1 MSDQFNY
8 KLVTPEKIYLEGDAQ
23 MVVLPGAEGDLGVL
37 PNHSNIITSL
47 RPGIIKVTNSDQT
60 QSLFVEEGF
69 IKFSNNELLVI
80 AVGLDEEAALN
91 NDFINDKIEIGADDK
106 KLIDDLSKKV
116 IDDFISEYEKLSS
129 LSREALEPI
138 IKSLIDKH
146 KTNFKGVGQ
155 PLRIALVGSRF
166 GPGIYDVI
174 LSLDKAEV
182 VKRLKQI

>member
-69 IKFSNNELLVI
+69 IKFSNNALLVI

-91 NDFINDKIEIGADDK
+91 NDFINDKIENYSSALDAADETQKMKIQK
-106 KLIDDLSKKV
+106 KIDSL
-116 IDDFISEYEKLSS
+116 KL
-129 LSREALEPI
+129 LL
-138 IKSLIDKH
+138 
-146 KTNFKGVGQ
+146 N
-155 PLRIALVGSRF
+155 
-166 GPGIYDVI
+166 
-174 LSLDKAEV
+174 
-182 VKRLKQI
+182 

>member
-91 NDFINDKIEIGADDK
+91 NDFINDKIENYSSALDVADEAQKMKIQK
-106 KLIDDLSKKV
+106 KIDSL
-116 IDDFISEYEKLSS
+116 KL
-129 LSREALEPI
+129 LL
-138 IKSLIDKH
+138 
-146 KTNFKGVGQ
+146 N
-155 PLRIALVGSRF
+155 
-166 GPGIYDVI
+166 
-174 LSLDKAEV
+174 
-182 VKRLKQI
+182 

>member
-69 IKFSNNELLVI
+69 VKFSNNELLVI

-91 NDFINDKIEIGADDK
+91 NDFINDKIENYSSALETADDTQKMIIQK
-106 KLIDDLSKKV
+106 KIDSL
-116 IDDFISEYEKLSS
+116 KL
-129 LSREALEPI
+129 LL
-138 IKSLIDKH
+138 
-146 KTNFKGVGQ
+146 N
-155 PLRIALVGSRF
+155 
-166 GPGIYDVI
+166 
-174 LSLDKAEV
+174 
-182 VKRLKQI
+182 

>member
-80 AVGLDEEAALN
+80 AVGLEEEAALN
-91 NDFINDKIEIGADDK
+91 NDFINNKIENYSSALDAADEAQKMKIQK
-106 KLIDDLSKKV
+106 KIDSL
-116 IDDFISEYEKLSS
+116 KL
-129 LSREALEPI
+129 LL
-138 IKSLIDKH
+138 
-146 KTNFKGVGQ
+146 N
-155 PLRIALVGSRF
+155 
-166 GPGIYDVI
+166 
-174 LSLDKAEV
+174 
-182 VKRLKQI
+182 

>member
-1 MSDQFNY
+1 MSDLFNY

-47 RPGIIKVTNSDQT
+47 RPGVIKVTNSDQT

-91 NDFINDKIEIGADDK
+91 NDFINDKVEN
-106 KLIDDLSKKV
+106 
-116 IDDFISEYEKLSS
+116 YSS
-129 LSREALEPI
+129 ALETADETQKMKI
-138 IKSLIDKH
+138 QKKIDSLKLLL
-146 KTNFKGVGQ
+146 N
-155 PLRIALVGSRF
+155 
-166 GPGIYDVI
+166 
-174 LSLDKAEV
+174 
-182 VKRLKQI
+182 

>member
-47 RPGIIKVTNSDQT
+47 RPGIVKVTNSDQT

-91 NDFINDKIEIGADDK
+91 NDFINNKIENYSSALDAADETQKMKIQRKIDSL
-106 KLIDDLSKKV
+106 KLL
-116 IDDFISEYEKLSS
+116 L
-129 LSREALEPI
+129 
-138 IKSLIDKH
+138 
-146 KTNFKGVGQ
+146 N
-155 PLRIALVGSRF
+155 
-166 GPGIYDVI
+166 
-174 LSLDKAEV
+174 
-182 VKRLKQI
+182 

>member
-91 NDFINDKIEIGADDK
+91 NDFINDKIENYSSALDAADEAK
-106 KLIDDLSKKV
+106 KMKIQKKIDSL
-116 IDDFISEYEKLSS
+116 KL
-129 LSREALEPI
+129 LL
-138 IKSLIDKH
+138 
-146 KTNFKGVGQ
+146 N
-155 PLRIALVGSRF
+155 
-166 GPGIYDVI
+166 
-174 LSLDKAEV
+174 
-182 VKRLKQI
+182 

>member
-80 AVGLDEEAALN
+80 AVGLNEEAALN
-91 NDFINDKIEIGADDK
+91 NDFINDKIENYSSALDAADEAQKMKIQRKIDSL
-106 KLIDDLSKKV
+106 KLL
-116 IDDFISEYEKLSS
+116 L
-129 LSREALEPI
+129 
-138 IKSLIDKH
+138 
-146 KTNFKGVGQ
+146 N
-155 PLRIALVGSRF
+155 
-166 GPGIYDVI
+166 
-174 LSLDKAEV
+174 
-182 VKRLKQI
+182 

>member
-91 NDFINDKIEIGADDK
+91 NDFINDKIEN
-106 KLIDDLSKKV
+106 
-116 IDDFISEYEKLSS
+116 YSS
-129 LSREALEPI
+129 ALETADENQKMKI
-138 IKSLIDKH
+138 QKKIDSLKLLL
-146 KTNFKGVGQ
+146 N
-155 PLRIALVGSRF
+155 
-166 GPGIYDVI
+166 
-174 LSLDKAEV
+174 
-182 VKRLKQI
+182 

>member
-23 MVVLPGAEGDLGVL
+23 MVVLPGVEGDLGVL

-91 NDFINDKIEIGADDK
+91 NNFINDKIENYSSALDAADEAQKMKIQRKIDSL
-106 KLIDDLSKKV
+106 KLL
-116 IDDFISEYEKLSS
+116 L
-129 LSREALEPI
+129 
-138 IKSLIDKH
+138 
-146 KTNFKGVGQ
+146 N
-155 PLRIALVGSRF
+155 
-166 GPGIYDVI
+166 
-174 LSLDKAEV
+174 
-182 VKRLKQI
+182 

>member
-47 RPGIIKVTNSDQT
+47 RPGIIKVTNSDQP

-91 NDFINDKIEIGADDK
+91 NDFINDKIEN
-106 KLIDDLSKKV
+106 
-116 IDDFISEYEKLSS
+116 YSS
-129 LSREALEPI
+129 ALETADETQKMKI
-138 IKSLIDKH
+138 QKKIDSLKLLL
-146 KTNFKGVGQ
+146 N
-155 PLRIALVGSRF
+155 
-166 GPGIYDVI
+166 
-174 LSLDKAEV
+174 
-182 VKRLKQI
+182 

>member
-47 RPGIIKVTNSDQT
+47 RPGIIQVTNSDQT

-91 NDFINDKIEIGADDK
+91 NDFINDKIENYSSALDVADQAQKMKIQK
-106 KLIDDLSKKV
+106 KIDSL
-116 IDDFISEYEKLSS
+116 KL
-129 LSREALEPI
+129 LL
-138 IKSLIDKH
+138 
-146 KTNFKGVGQ
+146 N
-155 PLRIALVGSRF
+155 
-166 GPGIYDVI
+166 
-174 LSLDKAEV
+174 
-182 VKRLKQI
+182 

>member
-80 AVGLDEEAALN
+80 AVGLDEEATLN
-91 NDFINDKIEIGADDK
+91 NDFINDKIEN
-106 KLIDDLSKKV
+106 
-116 IDDFISEYEKLSS
+116 YSS
-129 LSREALEPI
+129 ALEI
-138 IKSLIDKH
+138 ADETQKMKIQKKIDSLKLLL
-146 KTNFKGVGQ
+146 N
-155 PLRIALVGSRF
+155 
-166 GPGIYDVI
+166 
-174 LSLDKAEV
+174 
-182 VKRLKQI
+182 

>member
-47 RPGIIKVTNSDQT
+47 GPGIIKVTNSDQT

-91 NDFINDKIEIGADDK
+91 NDFINDKIENYSSALDD
-106 KLIDDLSKKV
+106 
-116 IDDFISEYEKLSS
+116 
-129 LSREALEPI
+129 R
-138 IKSLIDKH
+138 
-146 KTNFKGVGQ
+146 
-155 PLRIALVGSRF
+155 
-166 GPGIYDVI
+166 
-174 LSLDKAEV
+174 
-182 VKRLKQI
+182 

>member
-91 NDFINDKIEIGADDK
+91 NDFINDKIENYSSDLETADETQKMKIQK
-106 KLIDDLSKKV
+106 KIDSL
-116 IDDFISEYEKLSS
+116 KL
-129 LSREALEPI
+129 LL
-138 IKSLIDKH
+138 
-146 KTNFKGVGQ
+146 N
-155 PLRIALVGSRF
+155 
-166 GPGIYDVI
+166 
-174 LSLDKAEV
+174 
-182 VKRLKQI
+182 

>member
-91 NDFINDKIEIGADDK
+91 NDFINDKIEN
-106 KLIDDLSKKV
+106 
-116 IDDFISEYEKLSS
+116 YSS
-129 LSREALEPI
+129 ALEATDEAQKMKI
-138 IKSLIDKH
+138 QKKIDSLKLLL
-146 KTNFKGVGQ
+146 N
-155 PLRIALVGSRF
+155 
-166 GPGIYDVI
+166 
-174 LSLDKAEV
+174 
-182 VKRLKQI
+182 

>member
-69 IKFSNNELLVI
+69 IKFSNNELLVV

-91 NDFINDKIEIGADDK
+91 NDFINDKIENYSSALDAADEAQKMKIQRKIDSL
-106 KLIDDLSKKV
+106 KLL
-116 IDDFISEYEKLSS
+116 L
-129 LSREALEPI
+129 
-138 IKSLIDKH
+138 
-146 KTNFKGVGQ
+146 N
-155 PLRIALVGSRF
+155 
-166 GPGIYDVI
+166 
-174 LSLDKAEV
+174 
-182 VKRLKQI
+182 

>member
-91 NDFINDKIEIGADDK
+91 NDFINDKIEN
-106 KLIDDLSKKV
+106 
-116 IDDFISEYEKLSS
+116 YSS
-129 LSREALEPI
+129 AL
-138 IKSLIDKH
+138 D
-146 KTNFKGVGQ
+146 
-155 PLRIALVGSRF
+155 AA
-166 GPGIYDVI
+166 
-174 LSLDKAEV
+174 DKAQ
-182 VKRLKQI
+182 KMKIQKKIDSLKLLLN

>member
-1 MSDQFNY
+1 MSDQFNF

-91 NDFINDKIEIGADDK
+91 NDFINDKIENYSSALDAADEANKIKIQK
-106 KLIDDLSKKV
+106 KIDSL
-116 IDDFISEYEKLSS
+116 KL
-129 LSREALEPI
+129 LL
-138 IKSLIDKH
+138 
-146 KTNFKGVGQ
+146 N
-155 PLRIALVGSRF
+155 
-166 GPGIYDVI
+166 
-174 LSLDKAEV
+174 
-182 VKRLKQI
+182 

>member
-60 QSLFVEEGF
+60 QSFFVEEGF

-91 NDFINDKIEIGADDK
+91 NDFINDKIEN
-106 KLIDDLSKKV
+106 
-116 IDDFISEYEKLSS
+116 YSS
-129 LSREALEPI
+129 ALETADETQKMKI
-138 IKSLIDKH
+138 QKKIDSLKLLL
-146 KTNFKGVGQ
+146 N
-155 PLRIALVGSRF
+155 
-166 GPGIYDVI
+166 
-174 LSLDKAEV
+174 
-182 VKRLKQI
+182 

>member
-23 MVVLPGAEGDLGVL
+23 MVVLPGSEGDLGVL

-80 AVGLDEEAALN
+80 AVGLDEETALN
-91 NDFINDKIEIGADDK
+91 NDFINNKIENYSSALDAADEAQKMKIQK
-106 KLIDDLSKKV
+106 KIDSL
-116 IDDFISEYEKLSS
+116 KL
-129 LSREALEPI
+129 LL
-138 IKSLIDKH
+138 
-146 KTNFKGVGQ
+146 N
-155 PLRIALVGSRF
+155 
-166 GPGIYDVI
+166 
-174 LSLDKAEV
+174 
-182 VKRLKQI
+182 

>member
-69 IKFSNNELLVI
+69 IKFSNNELIVI

-91 NDFINDKIEIGADDK
+91 NEFINDKIEN
-106 KLIDDLSKKV
+106 
-116 IDDFISEYEKLSS
+116 YSS
-129 LSREALEPI
+129 ALETADETQKMKI
-138 IKSLIDKH
+138 QKKIDSLKLLL
-146 KTNFKGVGQ
+146 NYF
-155 PLRIALVGSRF
+155 F
-166 GPGIYDVI
+166 
-174 LSLDKAEV
+174 
-182 VKRLKQI
+182 

>member
-47 RPGIIKVTNSDQT
+47 RPGIIKVTNSDQI

-91 NDFINDKIEIGADDK
+91 NDFINDKIEDYSSTLDAADEAQKMKIQK
-106 KLIDDLSKKV
+106 KIDSL
-116 IDDFISEYEKLSS
+116 KLS
-129 LSREALEPI
+129 L
-138 IKSLIDKH
+138 
-146 KTNFKGVGQ
+146 N
-155 PLRIALVGSRF
+155 
-166 GPGIYDVI
+166 
-174 LSLDKAEV
+174 
-182 VKRLKQI
+182 

>member
-80 AVGLDEEAALN
+80 AVGLDEETALN
-91 NDFINDKIEIGADDK
+91 NDFINDKIENYSSALDASDEAQKMKIQK
-106 KLIDDLSKKV
+106 KIDSL
-116 IDDFISEYEKLSS
+116 KL
-129 LSREALEPI
+129 LL
-138 IKSLIDKH
+138 
-146 KTNFKGVGQ
+146 N
-155 PLRIALVGSRF
+155 
-166 GPGIYDVI
+166 
-174 LSLDKAEV
+174 
-182 VKRLKQI
+182 

>member
-80 AVGLDEEAALN
+80 AVGLDEETALN
-91 NDFINDKIEIGADDK
+91 NDFINDKIENYSSALDAADETQKMKIQK
-106 KLIDDLSKKV
+106 KIDSL
-116 IDDFISEYEKLSS
+116 KL
-129 LSREALEPI
+129 LL
-138 IKSLIDKH
+138 
-146 KTNFKGVGQ
+146 N
-155 PLRIALVGSRF
+155 
-166 GPGIYDVI
+166 
-174 LSLDKAEV
+174 
-182 VKRLKQI
+182 

>member
-91 NDFINDKIEIGADDK
+91 NDFINDKIENYSSAFETADESQKMKIQK
-106 KLIDDLSKKV
+106 KIDSL
-116 IDDFISEYEKLSS
+116 KL
-129 LSREALEPI
+129 LL
-138 IKSLIDKH
+138 
-146 KTNFKGVGQ
+146 N
-155 PLRIALVGSRF
+155 
-166 GPGIYDVI
+166 
-174 LSLDKAEV
+174 
-182 VKRLKQI
+182 

>member
-91 NDFINDKIEIGADDK
+91 NDFIKNKIEN
-106 KLIDDLSKKV
+106 
-116 IDDFISEYEKLSS
+116 YSS
-129 LSREALEPI
+129 ALEAADENQKMKI
-138 IKSLIDKH
+138 QKKIDSLKLLL
-146 KTNFKGVGQ
+146 N
-155 PLRIALVGSRF
+155 
-166 GPGIYDVI
+166 
-174 LSLDKAEV
+174 
-182 VKRLKQI
+182 

>member
-80 AVGLDEEAALN
+80 AVGLNEEAALN
-91 NDFINDKIEIGADDK
+91 NDFINDKIENYSSALDTADEAQKMKIQK
-106 KLIDDLSKKV
+106 KID
-116 IDDFISEYEKLSS
+116 S
-129 LSREALEPI
+129 L
-138 IKSLIDKH
+138 
-146 KTNFKGVGQ
+146 
-155 PLRIALVGSRF
+155 
-166 GPGIYDVI
+166 
-174 LSLDKAEV
+174 
-182 VKRLKQI
+182 RLLLN

>member
-1 MSDQFNY
+1 MSDQFKY

-91 NDFINDKIEIGADDK
+91 NDFINDKIEN
-106 KLIDDLSKKV
+106 
-116 IDDFISEYEKLSS
+116 YSS
-129 LSREALEPI
+129 ALETADETQKMKI
-138 IKSLIDKH
+138 QKKIDSLKLLL
-146 KTNFKGVGQ
+146 N
-155 PLRIALVGSRF
+155 
-166 GPGIYDVI
+166 
-174 LSLDKAEV
+174 
-182 VKRLKQI
+182 

>member
-91 NDFINDKIEIGADDK
+91 NDFINDKIENYSSALDAADEAQKMKIQK
-106 KLIDDLSKKV
+106 KID
-116 IDDFISEYEKLSS
+116 
-129 LSREALEPI
+129 
-138 IKSLIDKH
+138 
-146 KTNFKGVGQ
+146 
-155 PLRIALVGSRF
+155 
-166 GPGIYDVI
+166 
-174 LSLDKAEV
+174 
-182 VKRLKQI
+182 RLKLLLN

>member
-91 NDFINDKIEIGADDK
+91 NDFIYDKIENYSSALDASDEAQKMKIQK
-106 KLIDDLSKKV
+106 KIDSL
-116 IDDFISEYEKLSS
+116 KL
-129 LSREALEPI
+129 LL
-138 IKSLIDKH
+138 
-146 KTNFKGVGQ
+146 N
-155 PLRIALVGSRF
+155 
-166 GPGIYDVI
+166 
-174 LSLDKAEV
+174 
-182 VKRLKQI
+182 

>member
-47 RPGIIKVTNSDQT
+47 RPGVIKVTNSDQT

-91 NDFINDKIEIGADDK
+91 NDFINDKIEN
-106 KLIDDLSKKV
+106 
-116 IDDFISEYEKLSS
+116 YSS
-129 LSREALEPI
+129 AL
-138 IKSLIDKH
+138 DA
-146 KTNFKGVGQ
+146 T
-155 PLRIALVGSRF
+155 
-166 GPGIYDVI
+166 
-174 LSLDKAEV
+174 DKAQ
-182 VKRLKQI
+182 KMKIQKKIDSLKLLLN

>member
-60 QSLFVEEGF
+60 HSLFVEEGF

-91 NDFINDKIEIGADDK
+91 NDFINDKIENYSSALDAADEAQKMKIQK
-106 KLIDDLSKKV
+106 KIDSL
-116 IDDFISEYEKLSS
+116 KL
-129 LSREALEPI
+129 LL
-138 IKSLIDKH
+138 
-146 KTNFKGVGQ
+146 N
-155 PLRIALVGSRF
+155 
-166 GPGIYDVI
+166 
-174 LSLDKAEV
+174 
-182 VKRLKQI
+182 

>member
-91 NDFINDKIEIGADDK
+91 NDFINDKIEN
-106 KLIDDLSKKV
+106 
-116 IDDFISEYEKLSS
+116 YS
-129 LSREALEPI
+129 LALETADETQKMNI
-138 IKSLIDKH
+138 QKKIDSLKLLL
-146 KTNFKGVGQ
+146 N
-155 PLRIALVGSRF
+155 
-166 GPGIYDVI
+166 
-174 LSLDKAEV
+174 
-182 VKRLKQI
+182 

>member
-91 NDFINDKIEIGADDK
+91 NDFINDKIEN
-106 KLIDDLSKKV
+106 
-116 IDDFISEYEKLSS
+116 YSS
-129 LSREALEPI
+129 ALETADETHKMKI
-138 IKSLIDKH
+138 QKKIDSLKLLL
-146 KTNFKGVGQ
+146 N
-155 PLRIALVGSRF
+155 
-166 GPGIYDVI
+166 
-174 LSLDKAEV
+174 
-182 VKRLKQI
+182 

>member
-69 IKFSNNELLVI
+69 IKFSNNKLLVI

-91 NDFINDKIEIGADDK
+91 NDFINDKIEN
-106 KLIDDLSKKV
+106 
-116 IDDFISEYEKLSS
+116 YSS
-129 LSREALEPI
+129 ALENADETQKMKI
-138 IKSLIDKH
+138 QKKIDSLKLLL
-146 KTNFKGVGQ
+146 N
-155 PLRIALVGSRF
+155 
-166 GPGIYDVI
+166 
-174 LSLDKAEV
+174 
-182 VKRLKQI
+182 

>member
-91 NDFINDKIEIGADDK
+91 NDFINDKIENYSSALDAADEVQKMKIQK
-106 KLIDDLSKKV
+106 KIDSL
-116 IDDFISEYEKLSS
+116 KL
-129 LSREALEPI
+129 LL
-138 IKSLIDKH
+138 
-146 KTNFKGVGQ
+146 N
-155 PLRIALVGSRF
+155 
-166 GPGIYDVI
+166 
-174 LSLDKAEV
+174 
-182 VKRLKQI
+182 